1 MTFSNCEDIA
11 PKEFKKTSTTSSVKE
26 METELYNY

>member
-1 MTFSNCEDIA
+1 MTFSNCEDSA
-11 PKEFKKTSTTSSVKE
+11 PKGFKKTTTSSVNE

>member
-1 MTFSNCEDIA
+1 MTFSNCEDSA
-11 PKEFKKTSTTSSVKE
+11 PKGFKKTSTTSSVNE